1 MQYPTRVVVLV
12 GCVGA
17 AVGWFAH
24 SFVGYQKH
32 QDASAVVDTT
42 ATAPI
47 LGGPKDSVDPPKP
60 DYVRKAAVLPASD
73 SAIQAGRVPPGSS
86 APDLLTRQAADQK
99 NATIDGADPRTHPI
113 SIEELRNSTSIGCTF
128 GPGNSAEWP
137 NGKVQIGTSAWQD
150 GPVEFFYRYRRRH
163 RKNEW
168 KWRHSHGECTD
179 RSDGR
184 SNRCRVE
191 FFRNCGPW
199 NLGCDDSIFGSR
211 RRGPPHRGNVEPRAY
226 RLGDGTVLRYM
237 RYPITT

>member
-113 SIEELRNSTSIGCTF
+113 PIEELRNSTSIGCTF

-137 NGKVQIGTSAWQD
+137 NGKVQIGTSAWQG
-150 GPVEFFYRYRRRH
+150 GPVEFGSIDIDAGTAKMNGSGVTRMGSAPIGVTVVPTDAGLNFSGIAGH
-163 RKNEW
+163 GTLVVTTVFSGLDAAG
-168 KWRHSHGECTD
+168 HHIAVMSSHGLTGLETAQFY
-179 RSDGR
+179 GT
-184 SNRCRVE
+184 
-191 FFRNCGPW
+191 
-199 NLGCDDSIFGSR
+199 CDTR
-211 RRGPPHRGNVEPRAY
+211 
-226 RLGDGTVLRYM
+226 
-237 RYPITT
+237 